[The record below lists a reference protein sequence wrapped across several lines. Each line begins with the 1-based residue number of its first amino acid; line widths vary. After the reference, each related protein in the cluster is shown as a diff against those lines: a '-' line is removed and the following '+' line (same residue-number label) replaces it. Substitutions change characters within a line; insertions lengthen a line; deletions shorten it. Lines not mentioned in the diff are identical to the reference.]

1 MTKLYKLDISKKK
14 IADQETIISR
24 KSTFGTTDSET
35 IEHLLNDFKYDQSRT
50 HEVLSKYENLT
61 EMDESQ
67 SVNSEYQKAQV
78 PETLSYGKRQRIRK
92 CFKKK

>member
-1 MTKLYKLDISKKK
+1 MNKLYKLDISKKK
-14 IADQETIISR
+14 ISNQDTIISR
-24 KSTFGTTDSET
+24 KSSYRTTDSEI
-35 IEHLLNDFKYDQSRT
+35 IEHLLNDFKYDPSRT

-67 SVNSEYQKAQV
+67 SVYSEYQKVQV
-78 PETLSYGKRQRIRK
+78 PESYGKRQRIRK